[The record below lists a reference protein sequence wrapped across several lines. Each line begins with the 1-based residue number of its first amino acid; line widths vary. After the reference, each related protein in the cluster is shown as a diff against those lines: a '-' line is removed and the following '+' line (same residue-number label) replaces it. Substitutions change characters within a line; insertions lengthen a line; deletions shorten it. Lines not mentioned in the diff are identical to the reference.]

1 VRRRRTGAFARGIL
15 AAVLAGAFAGCQAG
29 ASFDPAAPCTADAR
43 MPGAFPE
50 LERLVPTKLGD
61 ASATRV
67 DSGRNC
73 TSSSLTTYASHGVS
87 ELRYAGATWDE
98 GGGNATVIAIM
109 ATPASQPILR
119 QEWVEEF
126 YRAGALAST
135 KTENVNATRP
145 TIDGT
150 VVYRLETLNDLSLQ
164 TLLVWS
170 ENGMG
175 GIHVV
180 IVATQV
186 EPNASRNRH
195 DSRVEEA
202 LAASKAVPS

>member
-1 VRRRRTGAFARGIL
+1 MRRRRTGAFARGIL
-15 AAVLAGAFAGCQAG
+15 AAVLAAALAGCQTG
-29 ASFDPAAPCTADAR
+29 ASFDPAAPCTTDAR

-73 TSSSLTTYASHGVS
+73 TGSSLTTYASHGVS

-145 TIDGT
+145 TIDRT

-202 LAASKAVPS
+202 LAASKAVPG

>member
-1 VRRRRTGAFARGIL
+1 VATIVGATFIACGSS
-15 AAVLAGAFAGCQAG
+15 A
-29 ASFDPAAPCTADAR
+29 ASFDPTSSCTTDGRAA
-43 MPGAFPE
+43 GAYPE
-50 LERLVPTKLGD
+50 LEMELPRDIGGTGPT
-61 ASATRV
+61 TV
-67 DSGRNC
+67 DSGRSC
-73 TSSSLTTYASHGVS
+73 STAALSTYGSHEIS

-135 KTENVNATRP
+135 KTEDISSTRP

-186 EPNASRNRH
+186 EPNASRNQH

-202 LAASKAVPS
+202 LTASKSVPG

>member
-1 VRRRRTGAFARGIL
+1 VRRGRTGAFARGIL
-15 AAVLAGAFAGCQAG
+15 AAVLIGAATGCESN
-29 ASFDPAAPCTADAR
+29 ASFDAAAPCTVDAR
-43 MPGAFPE
+43 LPGAFPE

-73 TSSSLTTYASHGVS
+73 TDSALSTYAAHGIS
-87 ELRYAGATWDE
+87 ELRFAGATWDK
-98 GGGNATVIAIM
+98 GGGNGTVIAIM
-109 ATPASQPILR
+109 ATPASQPILE
-119 QEWVEEF
+119 QAWVEEF

-135 KTENVNATRP
+135 KTENVSSTRP

-150 VVYRLETLNDLSLQ
+150 VVYQLETLNDLSLQ

-186 EPNASRNRH
+186 QPNASREAH
-195 DSRVEEA
+195 AQRVTEA
-202 LAASKAVPS
+202 LVASKAPRG